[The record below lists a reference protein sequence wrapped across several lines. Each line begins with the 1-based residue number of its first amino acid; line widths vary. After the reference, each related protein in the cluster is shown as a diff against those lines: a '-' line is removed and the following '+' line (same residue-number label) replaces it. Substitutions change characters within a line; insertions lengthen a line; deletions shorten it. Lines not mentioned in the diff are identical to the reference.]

1 MDLKSL
7 TYTSYAAL
15 DFDAGQLEDIHR
27 TARDLN
33 ALDGIS
39 GLLVFNGT
47 RFLQVIEGSETAV
60 NYLVE
65 RLRRDP
71 RHTGFEIRDE
81 RNIERRSFPDWSMEL
96 VRVEGTYLNAKA
108 TIEQAIPDGIDD
120 TVRDCVFRMTES
132 ISGTV
137 QL

>member
-60 NYLVE
+60 NDLVE

>member
-1 MDLKSL
+1 MELKSL

-27 TARDLN
+27 VARDLN

-47 RFLQVIEGSETAV
+47 RFLQVIEGSEAAV
-60 NYLVE
+60 NDLVE

-71 RHTGFEIRDE
+71 RHTGFEVRDE
-81 RNIERRSFPDWSMEL
+81 RSIERRSFPDWSMEL
-96 VRVEGTYLNAKA
+96 VQVEGTYLNARA
-108 TIEQAIPDGIDD
+108 TIEQMIPEGMEDS
-120 TVRDCVFRMTES
+120 VRACVYRMTES

>member
-15 DFDAGQLEDIHR
+15 DLQARQVEDIHR

-33 ALDGIS
+33 ALDGIT

-47 RFLQVIEGSETAV
+47 RFLQVIEGSEAAV
-60 NYLVE
+60 NDLVE

-81 RNIERRSFPDWSMEL
+81 RSIERRSFPDWSMEL
-96 VRVEGTYLNAKA
+96 VQVEGTYFNAKA
-108 TIEQAIPDGIDD
+108 TIEQAIPEGVDD
-120 TVRDCVFRMTES
+120 TVRECVYRMTES

>member
-1 MDLKSL
+1 MDLKTL
-7 TYTSYAAL
+7 TYTSHAAL
-15 DFDAGQLEDIHR
+15 DLDARQLEDIHR

-33 ALDGIS
+33 ALDGIT

-47 RFLQVIEGSETAV
+47 RFLQVIEGSEAAV
-60 NYLVE
+60 NDLVE

-81 RNIERRSFPDWSMEL
+81 RKIDRRSFPDWSMEL
-96 VRVEGTYLNAKA
+96 VRVEGTYLDAKA
-108 TIEQAIPDGIDD
+108 TIEQTIPDGIDD
-120 TVRDCVFRMTES
+120 NVRDCVYRMTES